1 VGLAVLA
8 LSGCAESWPGAAPA
22 SRDGAGQTGE
32 TQATPAVAAASASG
46 SAAPVALGPLP
57 LARAAYEPFVE
68 AHAAGDCQAVLDALD
83 ALEAAGGLA
92 RLGPYPALQRAACDS
107 RLGNRTA
114 ELAAARAALTADGG
128 GPRLARI
135 EAYERLA
142 EASHALGDDSA
153 ALDAYSQ
160 ALDLA
165 GTRAYR
171 AEMLLTTGRLAHQVG
186 RDDLAV
192 ERLRALVADF
202 GDQPGAAAGLD
213 ALAAMG
219 AEGAVSPYPAGVA
232 LSHAGAYV
240 AAVAQLD
247 NVPEDSP
254 DAGAAHLAHADALAK
269 LDRGDDALAE
279 LTATAQAFP
288 SQAGAALLRA
298 GRLLERNGQNADA
311 DAAYSQ
317 VAQVAATSDAAPE
330 AALRAGIV
338 RYAQDDW
345 SGALAA
351 WRTALDLDRAGQL
364 TPAVRVETLFWRGKA
379 LARTGGA
386 ASADAR
392 DAWLQAAAAAPESYY
407 GLRATD
413 MLRGEL
419 APLYRS
425 GSGVAAPTLDLPSDQ
440 RVERAQWLAALSP
453 TLSST
458 LTPERVATE
467 VAADPGLGRA
477 AALLDLGLR
486 DEAGWEVDGLA
497 RRYAEAR
504 DLPRLGALGDWAMSH
519 GLPAQTLLV
528 GRQMDQAAAGASL
541 PRALV
546 RSLYPAGFG
555 QLASD
560 AAHQHGADPLLLLAL
575 VRQESGFDPNA
586 HSRAGALGLT
596 QVLPSTAR
604 GIAQE
609 TGRAEALNSD
619 DLYDPAVSLDYGAW
633 YLAAM
638 AQRYGGR
645 LLPAVAA
652 YNAGGGNVDRWL
664 QRSGAD
670 PDLFYETV
678 PFDETAGYIQ
688 RVYVDYRLYQRLYGS
703 G

>member
-1 VGLAVLA
+1 MGLAVLA

-32 TQATPAVAAASASG
+32 TPATPAVTASASG
-46 SAAPVALGPLP
+46 SAAPGALAPLP
-57 LARAAYEPFVE
+57 LARAAYQPFVE
-68 AHAAGDCQAVLDALD
+68 AHAARDCQAVLGALD

-114 ELAAARAALTADGG
+114 ELAAARAALAADGG

-135 EAYERLA
+135 EAYERVA

-192 ERLRALVADF
+192 ERLRTLVVDF

-213 ALAAMG
+213 ALAAMS
-219 AEGAVSPYPAGVA
+219 AEGAVSPYQAGSA
-232 LSHAGAYV
+232 LSHAGAYA

-247 NVPEDSP
+247 SVPDDSP
-254 DAGAAHLAHADALAK
+254 DAGAAHLAHTGALAK
-269 LDRGDDALAE
+269 LDRSDDALAE
-279 LTATAQAFP
+279 LAATAQAFP
-288 SQAGAALLRA
+288 AQAGAALLRV
-298 GRLLERNGQNADA
+298 GRLLERNGQYADA
-311 DAAYSQ
+311 DAAYSR
-317 VAQVAATSDAAPE
+317 VAQVAATSEAAPE

-345 SGALAA
+345 SSALAA
-351 WRTALDLDRAGQL
+351 WQTALDLDRAGRL
-364 TPAVRVETLFWRGKA
+364 SPAMRVETLFWRGKA

-419 APLYRS
+419 TPLYRS
-425 GSGVAAPTLDLPSDQ
+425 GSGLGAPTLDLPSDQ
-440 RVERAQWLAALSP
+440 RVERAQWLAALTA
-453 TLSST
+453 TLE
-458 LTPERVATE
+458 LTPERVAAE

-504 DLPRLGALGDWAMSH
+504 DLPSLGALGDWAMSH

-528 GRQMDQAAAGASL
+528 GRQLNEAAAGASL

-609 TGRAEALNSD
+609 TGRAEALNSG

-645 LLPAVAA
+645 LLPTLAA

-678 PFDETAGYIQ
+678 PFDETASYIE
-688 RVYVDYRLYQRLYGS
+688 RVYVGYRLYQRLYG

>member
-1 VGLAVLA
+1 MGLAVLA

-22 SRDGAGQTGE
+22 SRDGAGQTGA
-32 TQATPAVAAASASG
+32 TQATPAVATSASG

-57 LARAAYEPFVE
+57 LARAAYQPFVE
-68 AHAAGDCQAVLDALD
+68 AHAARDCQAVLATLD

-92 RLGPYPALQRAACDS
+92 TLGPYPALQRAACDS
-107 RLGNRTA
+107 RLGDRTA
-114 ELAAARAALTADGG
+114 ELAAARAALAANGG

-135 EAYERLA
+135 EAYERVA

-192 ERLRALVADF
+192 QRLRTLVVDF

-219 AEGAVSPYPAGVA
+219 AEDAVSPYQAGVA

-254 DAGAAHLAHADALAK
+254 DAGAAHLAHAGALAK

-279 LTATAQAFP
+279 LAATAQAFP

-298 GRLLERNGQNADA
+298 GQLLERNGRYADA

-317 VAQVAATSDAAPE
+317 VAQVATTSAAAPE

-351 WRTALDLDRAGQL
+351 WRTALDLDRAGRL
-364 TPAVRVETLFWRGKA
+364 TPAMRVETLFWRGKA

-419 APLYRS
+419 TPLYRS
-425 GSGVAAPTLDLPSDQ
+425 GSGLAAPTLDLPIDQ

-453 TLSST
+453 TLDK
-458 LTPERVATE
+458 LTPERVAAE
-467 VAADPGLGRA
+467 VAAGPGLGRA

-609 TGRAEALNSD
+609 TGRAEALNSG

-645 LLPAVAA
+645 LLPTVAA

-678 PFDETAGYIQ
+678 PFEETASYIE
-688 RVYVDYRLYQRLYGS
+688 RVYVGYRLYQRLYG